1 MPFNPFPA
9 ILPAHLAEVKLC
21 PRQCRSRGRAR
32 CRLMTAIVVEDGC
45 PECSHRGKNPIAAQ
59 LSAKTFD
66 LSDPYHSDQDASG
79 TPWQGSFDSVLTP
92 KTPLKGLF
100 AAERN
105 GISKQGI
112 SET

>member
-1 MPFNPFPA
+1 MPRV
-9 ILPAHLAEVKLC
+9 LT
-21 PRQCRSRGRAR
+21 Q
-32 CRLMTAIVVEDGC
+32 
-45 PECSHRGKNPIAAQ
+45 GKKPIAAQ

-66 LSDPYHSDQDASG
+66 LSDPYHFDRDASG